1 MDKTI
6 GLPSPFSVI
15 IERIPFWSSRFQ
27 IFLFEIP
34 IGTDLASLHALGSKG
49 IDSYVLSGFKTLPP
63 RVILRTD
70 FKQAEVE
77 TLNEETINILLENV
91 ET

>member
-1 MDKTI
+1 MEYLSSNVSLKKVRGRDHAFTI
-6 GLPSPFSVI
+6 N
-15 IERIPFWSSRFQ
+15 Q
-27 IFLFEIP
+27 LFEIP

-77 TLNEETINILLENV
+77 TLNKETINILLENV